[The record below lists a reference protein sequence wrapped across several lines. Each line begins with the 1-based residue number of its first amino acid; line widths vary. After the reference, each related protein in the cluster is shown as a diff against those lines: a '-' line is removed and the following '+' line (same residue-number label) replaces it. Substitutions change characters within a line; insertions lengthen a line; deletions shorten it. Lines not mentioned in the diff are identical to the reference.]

1 MIMRN
6 RKDENMSRIK
16 TTFDALKA
24 QGKKALI
31 PYITGGDPLKEAT
44 VPMMHALVDAGSDI
58 IELGVPF
65 SDPMAD
71 GPTIQLACE
80 RALEHGTSL
89 RDVLAMVKEFRTT
102 NTETPVVLMGYLN
115 PVEAMGYQTFVD
127 RAVEAGVDGVLM
139 VDLPPEEACD
149 VDSIFKDAG
158 LDVVYLIAPTTTD
171 KRIESIGK
179 SGSGYV
185 YYVSLKGV
193 TGSKAL
199 DVDDVARN
207 LERIRAHVTIPVGVG
222 FGIQD
227 GETAAK
233 VAAISDGVIVG
244 SALVNRIA
252 ANATNPKQAQ
262 AEVSDII
269 RSMRTAMD
277 A

>member
-1 MIMRN
+1 
-6 RKDENMSRIK
+6 MSRIK

-149 VDSIFKDAG
+149 VDSIFKEAG

-269 RSMRTAMD
+269 RAMRTAMD

>member
-1 MIMRN
+1 
-6 RKDENMSRIK
+6 MSRIK

-207 LERIRAHVTIPVGVG
+207 LERIRAHVSIPVGVG

-252 ANATNPKQAQ
+252 ANATNPEQAQAQAQ